1 STFGGRS
8 LQQLRWPPTNIAET
22 PEEAQQRIRA
32 ALPMARYSDPEFAWK
47 WAAPPAGIGFVK
59 GDGLGA
65 EFAGDLF
72 VGAATQGRVGV
83 YLFRFKPNKQRTG
96 FAFSDPRLDDGVAD
110 NNAKAD
116 ITESESLL
124 VGRDFGIVTDI
135 QTGPNGHL
143 YAISTNRGAI
153 YEITPAG

>member
-1 STFGGRS
+1 MIRFGPDGK
-8 LQQLRWPPTNIAET
+8 LYVI
-22 PEEAQQRIRA
+22 
-32 ALPMARYSDPEFAWK
+32 M
-47 WAAPPAGIGFVK
+47 

-72 VGAATQGRVGV
+72 VGAATTATAGG
-83 YLFRFKPNKQRTG
+83 YLFRFRLDRQRTG

-110 NNAKAD
+110 NTAKND

-135 QTGPNGHL
+135 VTGPNGHV
-143 YAISTNRGAI
+143 YAVSTNRGAV
-153 YEITPAG
+153 YEIMPAG